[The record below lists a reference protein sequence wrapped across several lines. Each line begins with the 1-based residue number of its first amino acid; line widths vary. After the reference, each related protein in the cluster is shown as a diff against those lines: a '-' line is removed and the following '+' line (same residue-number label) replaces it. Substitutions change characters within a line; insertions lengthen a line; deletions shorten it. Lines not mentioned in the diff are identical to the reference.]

1 MARTALNAHAI
12 ELHSAI
18 RRSQRD
24 RVQSL
29 AANRAITKTG
39 TVAELMTIALAHFLA
54 RRPYSDAGWTWIR
67 PEAYY
72 RFAGYIT
79 KQLPDGS
86 TSTVR
91 NRLPNA
97 DWLAWHP
104 EVVDLTVGGQV
115 LSSALLVERLKSV
128 ADTLPKSKPSETGV
142 SWAMYSVLVWMLEE
156 LFPLTPAEMDLAKD
170 STSKLDQTAL
180 LQLLEKP

>member
-29 AANRAITKTG
+29 ASNRAITKTG

-54 RRPYSDAGWTWIR
+54 RRPYLDAAWTWSR

-72 RFAGYIT
+72 RFDGYIT
-79 KQLPDGS
+79 KQLADGS
-86 TSTVR
+86 TVTVR

-104 EVVDLTVGGQV
+104 EVVDLTVEGKV
-115 LSSALLVERLKSV
+115 LSSALLVKRLKTI
-128 ADTLPKSKPSETGV
+128 ANTLPKSRPSETGV
-142 SWAMYSVLVWMLEE
+142 SWAMYAVLVWMLEE
-156 LFPLTPAEMDLAKD
+156 LFPLTPAEADLAKH
-170 STSKLDQTAL
+170 STSKLDHTAL
-180 LQLLEKP
+180 LRLLKKP

>member
-1 MARTALNAHAI
+1 MARTALNANAI
-12 ELHSAI
+12 VLHSAI

-29 AANRAITKTG
+29 ASNRAITKTG

-54 RRPYSDAGWTWIR
+54 KRPYQDPAWTWSR

-72 RFAGYIT
+72 RFDGYIT
-79 KQLPDGS
+79 KQLADGS
-86 TSTVR
+86 SCTVR

-104 EVVDLTVGGQV
+104 EVVDLTVEGQV
-115 LSSALLVERLKSV
+115 VSSTLLVERLKAV
-128 ADTLPKSKPSETGV
+128 ADTLPKSRPSETGV

-156 LFPLTPAEMDLAKD
+156 LFPLTPAEADLAKF
-170 STSKLDQTAL
+170 STAKLGQTTLFRL
-180 LQLLEKP
+180 LGKP